1 VRLVLYTGKGGV
13 GKTTTAAAAAVGAAR
28 RGRRALVIS
37 ADAAHSLGDVLERRL
52 ASEPTEIEPGLDAL
66 EIDARSETRRY
77 WERIQEYLVSL
88 FLHQGIEAVV
98 AEELA
103 MLPGAEEITTLLA
116 VDRYASDG
124 RYDFVVLDC
133 APTDSTLRLASLPDV
148 AHGMVRIALPV
159 FQALSGVTVP
169 IARKLVSV
177 PLPAAGVF
185 GDVEDLLYR
194 KLVALR
200 QRIGDAGTS
209 VRIVLTPERMVID
222 EARRAFRELMLFGV
236 ACDAVV
242 MNRMLPPEAEG
253 EALFAE
259 WMQLQEERRREAEE
273 LFAPLP
279 VLTAPLQEDEVT
291 GVERLARLCEQIF
304 ADVEPDAVLCQ
315 TPRIHFERDGDAYL
329 AVLPLPGARA
339 EDLDVAKVDDDLIVT
354 TPSRR
359 RSLKLPRRIA
369 SLGLAGAK
377 LDGAELKVRFER
389 GDGATGESG

>member
-1 VRLVLYTGKGGV
+1 MLYTGKGGV

-28 RGRRALVIS
+28 RGRRTLVVS

-52 ASEPTEIEPGLDAL
+52 GAEPTEIEPGLDAL
-66 EIDARSETRRY
+66 EIDARSETRWY
-77 WERIQEYLVSL
+77 WERIQEFLVAL

-116 VDRYASDG
+116 VERYASGG

-133 APTDSTLRLASLPDV
+133 APTDSTLRMASLPDV
-148 AHGMVRIALPV
+148 AHGMLRIALPV

-169 IARKLVSV
+169 IARKLVSL

-185 GDVEDLLYR
+185 GDLEDLLYR

-200 QRIGDAGTS
+200 RRITDEGTS

-222 EARRAFRELMLFGV
+222 EARRAFRELMLFGI

-253 EALFAE
+253 EPFFAA
-259 WMQLQEERRREAEE
+259 WMQLQEERRREVEA

-291 GVERLARLCEQIF
+291 GAERLARLCGRIF
-304 ADVEPDAVLCQ
+304 ERVEPDAVLCQ
-315 TPRIHFERDGDAYL
+315 APRIHFERDGDAYL

-339 EDLDVAKVDDDLIVT
+339 DELDVAKVDDDLIIT

-359 RSLKLPRRIA
+359 RTLKLPRRIA
-369 SLGLAGAK
+369 SLGLSGAK
-377 LDGAELKVRFER
+377 LEGAELRVRFAR
-389 GDGATGESG
+389 GGDAALETS

>member
-1 VRLVLYTGKGGV
+1 
-13 GKTTTAAAAAVGAAR
+13 VGAAR
-28 RGRRALVIS
+28 RGRRTLVVS

-52 ASEPTEIEPGLDAL
+52 GPEPVEIEPGLDAL
-66 EIDARSETRRY
+66 EIDARSETRWY
-77 WERIQEYLVSL
+77 WERIQEFLVAL

-116 VDRYASDG
+116 VERYASGG

-133 APTDSTLRLASLPDV
+133 APTDSTLRMASLPDV
-148 AHGMVRIALPV
+148 AHGMLRIVLPV

-169 IARKLVSV
+169 LARKLVSI

-185 GDVEDLLYR
+185 GDLEDLLYR

-200 QRIGDAGTS
+200 RRITDEGTS

-222 EARRAFRELMLFGV
+222 EARRAFRELMLFGI

-253 EALFAE
+253 EPFFTA
-259 WMQLQEERRREAEE
+259 WMQLQEERRREAEA

-291 GVERLARLCEQIF
+291 GVERLARLCERIF
-304 ADVEPDAVLCQ
+304 ERVEPDAVLCQ
-315 TPRIHFERDGDAYL
+315 APRIHFERDGDAYL

-339 EDLDVAKVDDDLIVT
+339 DELDVAKIDDDLIIT

-359 RSLKLPRRIA
+359 RTLKLPRRIA
-369 SLGLAGAK
+369 SLDLSGAK
-377 LDGAELKVRFER
+377 LEGAELRVRFAR
-389 GDGATGESG
+389 GDDAAVEAG